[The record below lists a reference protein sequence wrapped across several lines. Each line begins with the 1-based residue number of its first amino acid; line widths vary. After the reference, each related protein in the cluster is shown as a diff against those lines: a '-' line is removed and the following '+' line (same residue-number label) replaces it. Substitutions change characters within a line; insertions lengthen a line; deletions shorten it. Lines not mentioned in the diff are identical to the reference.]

1 MAGEEWV
8 PDLGL
13 EFLDRRVERSERD
26 AEGVCGTREV
36 QLLGDCDETSK
47 QGDVHG
53 EPFAGARESRPCFR
67 VRESVL
73 EAAAAAQEDGP
84 PLMRDPHPVESA
96 RRVQDSRQTRHRQC
110 VRIAD
115 TAADAD
121 MTEGVAMP
129 DGADSPAPGD
139 DLAWFTDV
147 VREHSTALVRYFARR
162 GPRQDAE
169 DLAADVFATAW
180 RRRADVPREAVLP
193 WLYRTAG
200 FTLANHRRKLV
211 DLPVDEVPETGEARV
226 REDPELSALF
236 DAELR
241 GALQSVGERDRRILL
256 LHAWE
261 GLDGA
266 ELAEV
271 LGISRSGADAA
282 LSRARKRLREAWGE
296 RMSF

>member
-1 MAGEEWV
+1 M
-8 PDLGL
+8 
-13 EFLDRRVERSERD
+13 RHI
-26 AEGVCGTREV
+26 
-36 QLLGDCDETSK
+36 
-47 QGDVHG
+47 HG
-53 EPFAGARESRPCFR
+53 
-67 VRESVL
+67 
-73 EAAAAAQEDGP
+73 
-84 PLMRDPHPVESA
+84 
-96 RRVQDSRQTRHRQC
+96 
-110 VRIAD
+110 VRIASA
-115 TAADAD
+115 TAAAD
-121 MTEGVAMP
+121 VTEGVSMP
-129 DGADSPAPGD
+129 EGADSSPMSAEVE
-139 DLAWFTDV
+139 WFTAV

-180 RRRADVPREAVLP
+180 RRRDDVPREAVLP

-200 FTLANHRRKLV
+200 FTLANHRRKHI
-211 DLPVDEVPETGEARV
+211 DLPVDEVPETGVARIGG
-226 REDPELSALF
+226 DPELSALF

-241 GALQSVGERDRRILL
+241 GVLASVGERDRQILL